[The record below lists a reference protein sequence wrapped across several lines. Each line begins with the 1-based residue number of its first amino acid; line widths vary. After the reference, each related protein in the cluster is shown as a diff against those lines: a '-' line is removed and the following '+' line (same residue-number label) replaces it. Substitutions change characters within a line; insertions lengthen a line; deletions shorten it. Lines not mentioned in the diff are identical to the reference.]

1 MWILF
6 TLLSAAS
13 WALVN
18 VLDSSLTKRYKKP
31 TVIFMGVQALFSL
44 SILILLSTFLPI
56 ATTWH
61 LPLLAVGIC
70 SYFGDFFL
78 FYVLKRIEVSVV
90 NVAWALQSIFI
101 SAFAF
106 MVFHEHWT
114 MLQTAGVVCI
124 LVSALLIAFWHT
136 HISLGRTLGLLTV
149 LGLITAP
156 NYLVQKA
163 ALLDSQTIV
172 AVFFWSIIGRECM
185 SFAMPWILP
194 AYRSPMLVTLRTE
207 RRVFFLFNAAVI
219 AVWFLAILFFVYAYQ
234 AGPASLVSMLAN
246 TQPFFVMFFA
256 WLFHRLLP
264 AFTAHEGFGAK
275 SIGIKALG
283 FAITFFGLALL
294 ALS

>member
-13 WALVN
+13 WAMVN
-18 VLDSSLTKRYKKP
+18 VLDSSLTKRYAKP

-44 SILILLSTFLPI
+44 SFLVLIGIFLPVS
-56 ATTWH
+56 TTWH

-90 NVAWALQSIFI
+90 NIAWAFQSIFI
-101 SAFAF
+101 SLAAFAF
-106 MVFHEHWT
+106 FHEHWSL
-114 MLQTAGVVCI
+114 MQTIGVVCI
-124 LVSALLIAFWHT
+124 MTSSFLIAFWHT
-136 HISLGRTLGLLTV
+136 HVSLGRTVGLLLF

-163 ALLDSQTIV
+163 ALLDSQTII

-185 SFAMPWILP
+185 SFAMPWLFP
-194 AYRSPMLVTLRTE
+194 AYRSKMLATLRTE

-219 AVWFLAILFFVYAYQ
+219 AVWFLAILFFVYAYE

-256 WLFHRLLP
+256 WLFHRCAP
-264 AFTAHEGFGAK
+264 AFAAHEGFGAK
-275 SIGIKALG
+275 SLGIKALG